1 MEDIQMHSYRLRLA
15 VAVLVTLLSL
25 GGAVAAL
32 HSISEGSNSD
42 PTSKMF
48 EDLNAAFERHWRAR
62 TGVDVTVKPAKT
74 ASGVPVRVFVDG
86 LKVVA
91 LSVSYDAEALQA
103 STRFT
108 LPHWQNLLPH
118 DTPFTSTI
126 VFLVRKGNPKNLQDW
141 SDLVRP
147 GVEVAMANPKIS
159 DGARWSYM
167 AAWGYALKRFGGS
180 ESQAHEFVR
189 NLLANANV
197 VNADT
202 HESIS
207 SFVTRDAGDV
217 LLAWEY
223 EAHQIIHAK
232 GGDKFEVVVPSISI
246 LAEPPIS
253 VVNGMPEKTGARR
266 VAKAYID
273 YLYSTKAQDIAGRH
287 YYRPRDEK
295 MAAKYAEQFPP
306 IGLYTIDEIAGG
318 WKAAQATHFDDGGIL
333 DQIQRDSN
341 P

>member
-1 MEDIQMHSYRLRLA
+1 VHSYRLRLA

-48 EDLNAAFERHWRAR
+48 EDLNAGFERHWRAR

-74 ASGVPVRVFVDG
+74 ASGAPPRLSVDG

-91 LSVSYDAEALQA
+91 LAVSYDAEALQA
-103 STRFT
+103 STRFS

-141 SDLVRP
+141 SDLTRP
-147 GVEVAMANPKIS
+147 GIEVVMANPKIS
-159 DGARWSYM
+159 DDARWSYM
-167 AAWGYALKRFGGS
+167 AAWGYALKRSHGS

-189 NLLANANV
+189 KLLANANV
-197 VNADT
+197 VNADA

-207 SFVTRDAGDV
+207 TFVTRDAGDV

-223 EAHQIIHAK
+223 EAHQIVHAK

-246 LAEPPIS
+246 LAEPTIS
-253 VVNGMPEKTGARR
+253 VVSGMPEKTGTRR
-266 VAKAYID
+266 VEKAYID

-287 YYRPRDEK
+287 YYRPRDKK
-295 MAAKYAEQFPP
+295 MAAKYAEQFPR
-306 IGLYTIDEIAGG
+306 IDLYTIDEIAGG
-318 WKAAQATHFDDGGIL
+318 WKAAQVSHFDDGGIL
-333 DQIQRDSN
+333 DQIQGNAS
-341 P
+341 PK

>member
-1 MEDIQMHSYRLRLA
+1 MHSYRLRLA
-15 VAVLVTLLSL
+15 VAVIVTLLSL

-32 HSISEGSNSD
+32 HSLSEGSNSD

-48 EDLNAAFERHWRAR
+48 QDLNGAFERHWRAR
-62 TGVDVTVKPAKT
+62 TGVDVTVKQAKM
-74 ASGVPVRVFVDG
+74 ASGVPVRVSVDG

-91 LSVSYDAEALQA
+91 LAVSYDAEALQA

-118 DTPFTSTI
+118 NTPFTSTI
-126 VFLVRKGNPKNLQDW
+126 VFLVRKGNPKNLRDW
-141 SDLVRP
+141 SDLTLP
-147 GVEVAMANPKIS
+147 GVEVVMANPKMS

-167 AAWGYALKRFGGS
+167 AAWGYALKRSGGS
-180 ESQAHEFVR
+180 QSHAYEFVR
-189 NLLANANV
+189 KLFANANAL
-197 VNADT
+197 NSDT

-223 EAHQIIHAK
+223 EAHQIVHAK
-232 GGDKFEVVVPSISI
+232 GGDKFEVVVPSMSI
-246 LAEPPIS
+246 LAEPTIS
-253 VVNGMPEKTGARR
+253 VVNGMLEKPGTRE

-295 MAAKYAEQFPP
+295 MAAKYAGQFPP
-306 IGLYTIDEIAGG
+306 IELYTIDEISGG
-318 WKAAQATHFDDGGIL
+318 WKAAQATHFDDGGIV
-333 DQIQRDSN
+333 DQIQVNRISN
-341 P
+341 L